1 MDPVTAPAR
10 RQAPHLLGWLLLFL
24 LLWLP
29 VDMAGQLLGDGRA
42 RWLNLLASLS
52 AVVAALGL
60 RRLWPSAACAWMLLC
75 VALVAF
81 LLRATHLGLIHFSGA
96 GFSIEFFIHLEW
108 QSVKLAAQQYPGLLA
123 AALLG
128 LVLLAA
134 LLGWLL
140 QPRHVMRRSVVQG
153 LALLLAA
160 GVGAALARAAVPE
173 YQLLRAWQQ
182 WSSPL
187 AAALPAETLARWQG
201 LDWLQLRTRPKQVV
215 AAHPGPQARNLVMV
229 YLESIGTPLIEH
241 PRWPGL
247 MPHLAR
253 LQREHALLPHLE
265 ASAFITIEGLVNSQ
279 CGSLLPF
286 QRDSDSY
293 ASGEGLFER
302 MTCLGDVLAR
312 AGYRQSYLGGA
323 GMGFAGKGAFLS
335 THGYDRLLG
344 YEHWSL
350 LGMEA
355 RPGTWGLSDAELFE
369 QALLELD
376 RLRAE
381 PGLHQ
386 LTLLTIG
393 THLPGFVYEECAA
406 YALPG
411 GHDPFLQSLHC
422 TDQLLGR
429 FVDAL
434 QARGVFEDTVLV
446 ITADH
451 HVFPNPDMRRLFGDT
466 AVEER
471 RLPLIV
477 LGPDPLPPAA
487 QARAASFDLA
497 PTLLDLLDVRHDAR
511 FALGRSL
518 LRPGPERSYLPNRYY
533 GVHDGAVVSPDTG
546 CGPRQAPPRLPL
558 DPCDHRELLQVLAQL
573 SRSLSE
579 HTAGLDCEAEQPLRL
594 ALQGQHEFDLWL
606 NGEPQRERFH
616 HNSRPLRSVE
626 PGLYRLAFGPGGEV
640 AARDF
645 LHAEL
650 DDESLASRPAPDG
663 PEHAAL
669 AVWLPGDPGSGTAG
683 ALANLLSSLLAG
695 FDPDVAAAWW
705 IDSSVGSAELLAIAS
720 EGAFEA
726 GLDGETC
733 RALMAGR

>member
-1 MDPVTAPAR
+1 MDPVSVPAR
-10 RQAPHLLGWLLLFL
+10 PLASHLLGWLLLFL

-29 VDMAGQLLGDGRA
+29 VDLAAQLLDDSRI
-42 RWLNLLASLS
+42 RSLNLLACLS
-52 AVVAALGL
+52 AVFAALGL
-60 RRLWPSAACAWMLLC
+60 RRLWPSAACAWLLLC
-75 VALVAF
+75 LTLLAF

-108 QSVKLAAQQYPGLLA
+108 QSVQLAVQQYPGLLA

-128 LVLLAA
+128 LMLLAA

-140 QPRHVMRRSVVQG
+140 QPRHVMRRSLAQG
-153 LALLLAA
+153 LTLLLVA
-160 GVGAALARAAVPE
+160 GAGAALARAAAPE

-187 AAALPAETLARWQG
+187 AANLPAETFARWQG
-201 LDWLQLRTRPKQVV
+201 LDWLQLRTRPNQLVI
-215 AAHPGPQARNLVMV
+215 ARPGPQARNLVLI
-229 YLESIGTPLIEH
+229 YLESVGTPLIEH

-247 MPHLAR
+247 MPRLAQ

-323 GMGFAGKGAFLS
+323 GMGFAGKGAFLAE
-335 THGYDRLLG
+335 HGYDRLLG
-344 YEHWSL
+344 YEHWTA
-350 LGMEA
+350 LGLHA
-355 RPGTWGLSDAELFE
+355 RPDTWGLSDAELFE
-369 QALLELD
+369 QALMELD

-381 PGLHQ
+381 PELHQ

-406 YALPG
+406 YTLPG
-411 GHDPFLQSLHC
+411 GQDPFLQSLHC

-434 QARGVFEDTVLV
+434 QARGVLEDTLLV

-451 HVFPNPDMRRLFGDT
+451 HIFPNPDMRRLFGDT
-466 AVEER
+466 AVEQR

-477 LGPDPLPPAA
+477 LGPDPLPRAA
-487 QARAASFDLA
+487 QASGASFDLA
-497 PTLLDLLDVRHDAR
+497 PTLLDLLDIRHDAR

-518 LRPGPERSYLPNRYY
+518 LRPGTERSYLPNRYY
-533 GVHDGAVVSPDTG
+533 GVHHGAVIRHDAE
-546 CGPRQAPPRLPL
+546 CGPRQTPPRLPL

-573 SRSLSE
+573 SLSLSE
-579 HTAGLDCEAEQPLRL
+579 QTVRLDCEAEQPLHL
-594 ALQGQHEFDLWL
+594 AVQGPQEFELWL
-606 NGEPQRERFH
+606 DGEPQRQRFH
-616 HNSRPLRSVE
+616 HNSRPLHSVE
-626 PGLYRLAFGPGGEV
+626 PGLYRLAFGPDGAV

-645 LHAEL
+645 LHADL
-650 DDESLASRPAPDG
+650 DQESLASRHAPG
-663 PEHAAL
+663 APEHAAL
-669 AVWLPGDPGSGTAG
+669 AVWLPGDPEVETAG
-683 ALANLLSSLLAG
+683 AVAALLSTLLPD
-695 FDPDVAAAWW
+695 FDPALAAAWW
-705 IDSSVGSAELLAIAS
+705 IDSGAGSAEQLAIAGQ
-720 EGAFEA
+720 GALEA
-726 GLDGETC
+726 GLDGATC
-733 RALMAGR
+733 RTLMTAH